1 MQKNKE
7 MRNTKPASIS
17 GEKKKKKA
25 KKNKESCNKL
35 KSKASRPNCTT
46 KKVKYKEDAI
56 KIASKKAPAKKTY
69 QQFLS
74 TRERTQIEPEH
85 CVKSDFEDY
94 PLKNN
99 KITYLISGKML
110 EKVKI
115 LSLGSAR
122 TIIKHFG
129 LKSNLEVKTTS

>member
-1 MQKNKE
+1 MQEKKKI
-7 MRNTKPASIS
+7 RKTKPASIS
-17 GEKKKKKA
+17 REKKKKKA
-25 KKNKESCNKL
+25 KNNKESSSKL
-35 KSKASRPNCTT
+35 KSKASRPNCTN
-46 KKVKYKEDAI
+46 KKVNYKESTI
-56 KIASKKAPAKKTY
+56 KTASKKALAKKNY
-69 QQFLS
+69 QKFLF
-74 TRERTQIEPEH
+74 TRESIRVKPEDRK
-85 CVKSDFEDY
+85 KSDFEDY